1 MGKFP
6 DSCMEIYRF
15 KMLYYLPTDTK
26 IFVIGNSNWRSIDKE
41 YVIQTYILLM
51 YITKLVFMTS

>member
-1 MGKFP
+1 MHGNLQIQNVILFAA
-6 DSCMEIYRF
+6 
-15 KMLYYLPTDTK
+15 DTK
-26 IFVIGNSNWRSIDKE
+26 IFAIGNSNWRSIDKE